1 VNLSFAHRV
10 CIVALLSIV
19 SIPVHEL
26 GHYTVY
32 KIANIPVH
40 VTFQS
45 VRPKTPL
52 SGPVA
57 MLRLVAGP
65 AFSLIATLA

>member
-1 VNLSFAHRV
+1 MNLSFAHRV
-10 CIVALLSIV
+10 CIVVLLSIV

-32 KIANIPVH
+32 KTANIPVH

-45 VRPKTPL
+45 VRPITPIT
-52 SGPVA
+52 VA
-57 MLRLVAGP
+57 R
-65 AFSLIATLA
+65 SLCLG